1 MTFWA
6 LSEMAHYLVV
16 TCLLL
21 LITADDDEITRRKV
35 LEVVSCVHQE
45 EMGDSGNSICLGL

>member
-35 LEVVSCVHQE
+35 LEVVSYVHQE